1 LPDIRDY
8 WEILQSDQYAYRAI
22 KDEFEKF
29 DSAKDHNLPAEHS
42 DVPVD
47 AEIIRLMEENKMN
60 TDPDSLRGNFN
71 QLLDKMSRIF
81 GAIKRGMVTWGQNIN
96 KRNDIYENFERNHPT
111 KLVYFHANKLWYEFL
126 VSIASHGGK
135 IETSLLAELY
145 GDRFNH
151 LMEIT
156 IQHGFARYMQ
166 GGNIVM
172 MEPSVVKEVLFREH
186 TVPISPIEATTRN
199 HFNALIYDLIR
210 AFRESKREQ
219 QLRMLKEIEDKLIGS
234 NIRQYVDIS
243 WIIGLNK
250 GSIRTVHQFV
260 QTSTR
265 EIAKLISA
273 TLHDI
278 NIVKLSLI
286 TYFKMEMRNLDV
298 DVFDYGIFRNLY
310 HETPI
315 ALTKCLYDNKINTWG
330 ELFDAD
336 IEKLHTPTKLGKVN
350 LYRLL
355 AFGKYFYHLTND
367 NGRFFYKPLEDDF
380 NYHEHLPKSYLNKI
394 KEIYKQDPEQYLSI
408 NKKQNVEAPEEEIKP
423 NE

>member
-1 LPDIRDY
+1 MPDIRDY
-8 WEILQSDQYAYRAI
+8 WDILQSDQYAYRAI
-22 KDEFEKF
+22 KEEFEKF
-29 DSAKDHNLPAEHS
+29 DSAKDHNLPAEQT
-42 DVPVD
+42 DIPVD

-60 TDPDSLRGNFN
+60 TDPDTLRTNFN

-135 IETSLLAELY
+135 IETALLVELY
-145 GDRFNH
+145 GDRFSH
-151 LMEIT
+151 LMDMT

-172 MEPSVVKEVLFREH
+172 MEPAIVKEILFREH
-186 TVPISPIEATTRN
+186 SVPISPLEATTRN
-199 HFNALIYDLIR
+199 HFNSLIYDLIR
-210 AFRESKREQ
+210 AFRESKKEQ
-219 QLRMLKEIEDKLIGS
+219 QLRMLKQIEDKLIGS
-234 NIRQYVDIS
+234 DIKQYVDLS

-250 GSIRTVHQFV
+250 GGIRNVHQFV
-260 QTSTR
+260 NTPTR
-265 EIAKLISA
+265 EIAKLISS

-278 NIVKLSLI
+278 NITKLSLI
-286 TYFKMEMRNLDV
+286 TYFKMDMKNLDV
-298 DVFDYGIFRNLY
+298 DVFDYGIFKNL
-310 HETPI
+310 HQETPI

-330 ELFDAD
+330 EFFDVD
-336 IEKLHTPTKLGKVN
+336 IEKIATPVKLGKVD
-350 LYRLL
+350 LYRLV
-355 AFGKYFYHLTND
+355 AFGKYFYHLSNN
-367 NGRFFYKPLEDDF
+367 NGRFFYKPLENGF
-380 NYHEHLPKSYLNKI
+380 KYHEHLPKSYLNKI

-408 NKKQNVEAPEEEIKP
+408 NKKQSITSSEVENIP